1 MLNLSVSIVLMLEAL
16 LIKSW
21 SQLRLNTSASQLL
34 RRDQEGFPQKEKEMV

>member
-16 LIKSW
+16 LMKSW